1 MKVLDIHDTNYPPNL
16 LNIKN
21 PPAKLYVEG
30 NEKLLQQDSI
40 AIVGSRQCTEYGIKY
55 AQQFAEVL
63 ADSGITIISGMALG
77 IDSIA
82 HKAAIKFPSSTIAVL
97 GSGFNH
103 IYPSENSKLFTEIIE
118 KGGCIISEYPPEAEV
133 DMKNFPFRNR
143 IISALSM
150 GILVVEANYRSGS
163 TITARYGFEQNKPVF
178 CLPRN
183 IGISHGIGT
192 NKLIQQGA
200 MLVTNPQDILEV
212 LQIKPASGSVKN
224 IVETVEN
231 LPPESLQN
239 VYNSILYTPIHIS
252 QILDKTKLNIS
263 ILNQQL
269 FMLELEGF
277 IKSLPGNYYARASE

>member
-1 MKVLDIHDTNYPPNL
+1 MKVLDIHDTNYPENL
-16 LNIKN
+16 LSIKN

-30 NEKLLQQDSI
+30 NEQLLQQKSV
-40 AIVGSRQCTEYGIKY
+40 AIVGSRQCTDYGMKY
-55 AQQFAEVL
+55 ARQFAEAL
-63 ADSGITIISGMALG
+63 AANGVTIVSGMALG
-77 IDSIA
+77 IDSIT
-82 HKAAIKFPSSTIAVL
+82 HQAAIDFPSSTIAVL
-97 GSGFNH
+97 GSGFNY
-103 IYPSENSKLFTEIIE
+103 IYPSESTELFAKIIQ
-118 KGGCIISEYPPEAEV
+118 KGGCVVSEYPPETEV
-133 DMKNFPFRNR
+133 DMKNFPVRNR
-143 IISALSM
+143 IISALSI

-200 MLVTNPQDILEV
+200 MLVTTPQDVLEE
-212 LQIKPASGSVKN
+212 LHIQPASGSIEN
-224 IVETVEN
+224 IVETVEK
-231 LPPESLQN
+231 LPPKPLQD

-269 FMLELEGF
+269 FMLELDGF